1 MRRLAAIGFFLF
13 ATYLIISFSRSVWDL
28 WQKQGEIEKTKA
40 KVEDLKAENNRLKGQ
55 LEYTKTDEFV
65 EKEARDKL
73 NLVRPGETVVM
84 IPDSVLK
91 AATAAASPTPP
102 PPNWEQW
109 MRLFF

>member
-1 MRRLAAIGFFLF
+1 MRRLVAISFLLF
-13 ATYLIISFSRSVWDL
+13 TTYLIISFSRSVWDL
-28 WQKQGEIEKTKA
+28 WQKQGEIGKA
-40 KVEDLKAENNRLKGQ
+40 KARVEDLRAENNRLRGQ

-65 EKEARDKL
+65 EKEAREKL
-73 NLVRPGETVVM
+73 KLVKPDETVVM

-91 AATAAASPTPP
+91 AATASASPTPP